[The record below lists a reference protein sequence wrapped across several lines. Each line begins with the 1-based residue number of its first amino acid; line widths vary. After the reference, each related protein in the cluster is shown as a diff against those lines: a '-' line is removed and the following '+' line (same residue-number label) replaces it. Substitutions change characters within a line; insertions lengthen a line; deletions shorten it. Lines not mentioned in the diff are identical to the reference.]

1 MGPPCIADPYLRSI
15 WILYDRNHGKKTN
28 RHACFRAKFPVASA
42 RFPNYS
48 HPRAR
53 QFLSK
58 SHPWSTQNLL
68 PPRSRFRRA
77 CESYIASMPPAVRR
91 AQTPLCRHV
100 EAPDQP
106 SPHRSKDDV
115 GSSFACGGDSPW
127 VVSDMTDFL
136 LSQCFIADICLFCSA
151 FFFPSIVFILQ

>member
-1 MGPPCIADPYLRSI
+1 
-15 WILYDRNHGKKTN
+15 
-28 RHACFRAKFPVASA
+28 
-42 RFPNYS
+42 
-48 HPRAR
+48 
-53 QFLSK
+53 
-58 SHPWSTQNLL
+58 
-68 PPRSRFRRA
+68 
-77 CESYIASMPPAVRR
+77 MPPAVRR

-151 FFFPSIVFILQ
+151 FFFHLSCSSCNDPHADAWSTVILLS